1 MSARGPCMIQGIL
14 FTHFDQQTH
23 EARARYIQGAL
34 KKNRRSKFKSQ
45 LSQQQEDLMPLL
57 TVKRILTLFPQ
68 FSEIFFVF
76 YKQGRDSKLVDQ

>member
-14 FTHFDQQTH
+14 FKHFDQQTH

-57 TVKRILTLFPQ
+57 TVKRILTLFPR
-68 FSEIFFVF
+68 FSEIFFHF
-76 YKQGRDSKLVDQ
+76 LQTRKG